1 MKQHGLILLMGVSLG
16 FCNAVLAENEA
27 DNGAMSKAQA
37 TSIDQDMRL
46 IPAGEFI
53 RGSNKVE
60 DKNSAGEFGNA
71 KPWYLDEHPEHALFL
86 NDFYI
91 DEHEVTN
98 GQFREFVGQGE
109 YKPLQYW
116 VTNGYILSLRRDK
129 LAAVP
134 VEKLRSL
141 AVKVFRLDIDTREM
155 TKPALLDVIDKRLA
169 YMDWLPVVYVN
180 WYDAKA
186 YCEWRGKRL
195 PTEAEW
201 EKSIRGKDGFEFA
214 WGNQWAYGQSN
225 TGEEL
230 WDDGVAP
237 VGSYQGD
244 VSPFGVLDMSGNVS
258 EWTADWYQPYPGSDY
273 TSKDFG
279 EHYKVVKGA
288 AWGGEGHY
296 ALKLFQR
303 GAYRYNLKPE
313 SQHEDLGFRCAMDVK
328 VAQAE

>member
-1 MKQHGLILLMGVSLG
+1 MKLLQNIV
-16 FCNAVLAENEA
+16 VWQ
-27 DNGAMSKAQA
+27 AMSVAICGIAVADEAAQEGIN
-37 TSIDQDMRL
+37 SIDHEMRL

-53 RGSNKVE
+53 MGSDKADDNNK
-60 DKNSAGEFGNA
+60 SGEFGNV
-71 KPWYLDEHPEHALFL
+71 KPWYLDEHPEHKVTLPG
-86 NDFYI
+86 FYI

-98 GQFREFVGQGE
+98 GQFREFVEKGKYNPPG
-109 YKPLQYW
+109 YW
-116 VTNGYILSLRRDK
+116 VSNGYLLSLRRNK
-129 LAAVP
+129 IRAAP
-134 VEKLRSL
+134 VEKLRRV

-155 TKPALLDVIDKRLA
+155 EKQALIDVIEKRLA

-180 WYDAKA
+180 WHDAKA
-186 YCEWRGKRL
+186 YCTWRGKRL
-195 PTEAEW
+195 PSEAEW
-201 EKSIRGKDGFEFA
+201 EKAIRGEEGNEFA

-244 VSPFGVLDMSGNVS
+244 VSPYGVLDMSGNVS
-258 EWTADWYQPYPGSDY
+258 EWTADWYQGYPDSDY

-279 EHYKVVKGA
+279 ENFKVVKGA

-303 GAYRYNLKPE
+303 GAYRYNLKPDA
-313 SQHEDLGFRCAMDVK
+313 QHEDLGFRCAADLKLAAVND
-328 VAQAE
+328 E